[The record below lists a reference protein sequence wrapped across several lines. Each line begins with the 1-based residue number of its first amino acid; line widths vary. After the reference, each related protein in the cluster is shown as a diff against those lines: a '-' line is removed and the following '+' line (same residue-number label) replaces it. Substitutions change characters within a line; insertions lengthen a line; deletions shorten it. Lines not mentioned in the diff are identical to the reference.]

1 MKDFVGRKL
10 ITAMPE
16 TESNSWR
23 LIFEGGHQLNIN
35 ENLLYSKGTLNPN
48 DLGVFCT
55 SNVQSVLLNP
65 IYAYGKWFY
74 PNDICENGIK
84 YFYIYVL
91 SQNMNGIFLI
101 WVMCIGDF

>member
-1 MKDFVGRKL
+1 MNDKQAYDVVNEIVSCWIEQEKPLICGKQLITRSFFLKDFIGRKL

-23 LIFEGGHQLNIN
+23 LIFEGGHQLNV
-35 ENLLYSKGTLNPN
+35 K
-48 DLGVFCT
+48 
-55 SNVQSVLLNP
+55 
-65 IYAYGKWFY
+65 
-74 PNDICENGIK
+74 NGIK

>member
-1 MKDFVGRKL
+1 MEAD
-10 ITAMPE
+10 
-16 TESNSWR
+16 
-23 LIFEGGHQLNIN
+23 FEGGHQLNIN

-74 PNDICENGIK
+74 PNDICEEWHK